1 MKRLQYGIT
10 HGKQVVLPID
20 ISDSDTEFATITD
33 DAKEFMAVEDVNDPC
48 ASPSIRHL
56 DAVVHKSLPE
66 SDSCPKESPEPTAK
80 GSPKPGP

>member
-1 MKRLQYGIT
+1 
-10 HGKQVVLPID
+10 
-20 ISDSDTEFATITD
+20 
-33 DAKEFMAVEDVNDPC
+33 MAVEDVNDPC

-80 GSPKPGP
+80 GSPKPGPERSALIFLLYLLLKSHLKMEHLD